1 MKIKKKYSFKNKRQ
15 IWRLLPTTT
24 DKLVIEDRDT
34 QNKEVFFNC
43 IDIKFR
49 QRNFY

>member
-43 IDIKFR
+43 IDI
-49 QRNFY
+49 